1 MESRIVTMQE
11 MFIFQQEGLDDNGH
25 VLGQHVCTGIQPR
38 FAERLERAGIRLPA
52 AML

>member
-1 MESRIVTMQE
+1 VTMQE
-11 MFIFQQEGLDDNGH
+11 LFVFQQEGLDDNGH
-25 VLGQHVCTGIQPR
+25 VLGRHVCTGLQPR